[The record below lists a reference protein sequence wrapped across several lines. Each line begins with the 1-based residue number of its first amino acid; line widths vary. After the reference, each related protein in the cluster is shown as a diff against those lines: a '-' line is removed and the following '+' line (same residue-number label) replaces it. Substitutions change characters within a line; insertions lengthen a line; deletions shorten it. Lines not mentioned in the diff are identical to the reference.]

1 MRIISFFRKII
12 STLSSWRDNAI
23 EWLVKTSFPNF
34 SYKEAKRKIDSLE
47 NLKVLDNKD
56 YLTKILRIKW
66 IEYLFYV
73 FIVGI
78 LIIIFPNIDKYISSK
93 FRDISMFVLLLF
105 VITVLVL
112 LAYNFLILFI
122 SYLFKDL
129 YHNLFKKRLKMRRLV
144 KFLSFVKKFRI
155 KLLVLMNVT
164 AFIIGSVSINIIQND
179 NSLKMI
185 ASFIKDP
192 FIEYDLNCKLNG
204 EVYIFWLIFIVV
216 SAALCLSLYVVLQFQ
231 NIFELE
237 DMGSENRL
245 ILGILSIVTFI
256 IGVDIDK
263 VRPIGIA
270 LLILVIQTAFF
281 EFCHSQLLSKMHEK
295 AQEIFQEQ
303 LLKNE
308 EDIDYNRLVG
318 CYYYG
323 GEKYKEKL
331 LSIEKFLRLIIKKEV
346 YQINYKRQR
355 RWRRTLNRR

>member
-1 MRIISFFRKII
+1 MKKILKFLLYLLNRL
-12 STLSSWRDNAI
+12 TNKFNELYEKYEN
-23 EWLVKTSFPNF
+23 V
-34 SYKEAKRKIDSLE
+34 KRKIDSLE

-78 LIIIFPNIDKYISSK
+78 LIITFPNIDKYISSK
-93 FRDISMFVLLLF
+93 FRGISMFVLLLF

-155 KLLVLMNVT
+155 KLFVLMIIDAV
-164 AFIIGSVSINIIQND
+164 IIGLATNHVIPKSNSNKLSIIEQVI
-179 NSLKMI
+179 M
-185 ASFIKDP
+185 
-192 FIEYDLNCKLNG
+192 EYDLKS
-204 EVYIFWLIFIVV
+204 IFRDGIWEFWVMIFVISVA
-216 SAALCLSLYVVLQFQ
+216 SWCSLYFTLKSQ

-237 DMGSENRL
+237 GMEIENRF
-245 ILGILSIVTFI
+245 ILAFLSIVTFI
-256 IGVDIDK
+256 IGIDLDT

-270 LLILVIQTAFF
+270 LLILVIQTALF
-281 EFCHSQLLSKMHEK
+281 EYRHLKIFSKKHEK

-303 LLKNE
+303 LLLKVPQYE
-308 EDIDYNRLVG
+308 KLKK
-318 CYYYG
+318 CYSYG

-331 LSIEKFLRLIIKKEV
+331 LSNEKFLKVIMASEIGSLNVMETYEDYKLYKEV
-346 YQINYKRQR
+346 KYKNYLESQK
-355 RWRRTLNRR
+355 